1 MRSLP
6 SSMMTSRM
14 FLTGKPMT
22 FPGNPRLVVGGKKC
36 SPRCAWFPGRIT
48 VSFSEIFSR
57 WSLRW
62 NAVYLGCFRRVYLR
76 DYDNNAFVE
85 KRTFLGCFI
94 GLESIFRLAFTRNT
108 FLDIS
113 LFIFNNHP
121 FWFKLYR
128 FLEIVYILGSEAERL
143 ALSWMQQPLYW
154 ICLWITK
161 FIVIRSAANF
171 LPHPNGLCSIIPQ
184 DLKGEVLLV
193 PTEERC
199 STTIRARQGSFN
211 KFCLALKV
219 PC

>member
-14 FLTGKPMT
+14 FLTGKPVT

-36 SPRCAWFPGRIT
+36 SPRCAWFPSRIT
-48 VSFSEIFSR
+48 VSFSEIFSH

-62 NAVYLGCFRRVYLR
+62 NAVYLGSFRRAYVR

-108 FLDIS
+108 FLGIS

-143 ALSWMQQPLYW
+143 ALSWMQPLYW
-154 ICLWITK
+154 ICVWITK
-161 FIVIRSAANF
+161 FIVTRSAANF
-171 LPHPNGLCSIIPQ
+171 LPIPVGFAWSFPRTLRVKYYWFPQ
-184 DLKGEVLLV
+184 KRGAGQPSGPDHEGPLLK
-193 PTEERC
+193 
-199 STTIRARQGSFN
+199 
-211 KFCLALKV
+211 
-219 PC
+219 